1 MDVTA
6 PIIRDSDKVYAA
18 LDETDPG
25 RIHITV
31 PYSRTNDVKTLLAV
45 RWNPGKKTWVTP
57 LSWSACVGLRSTF
70 GPYLEISPELTEW
83 ARKERTEIID
93 PANKLVTATDLKAQ
107 GLTELNHATREAVA
121 VGDKIGLFEHQVAG
135 AAYMATT
142 KSCIIADET
151 GTGKSAQAIAALR
164 TLHRMGAEDIFPV
177 LVVTPSS
184 VKTSWDREFK
194 QWWPGLT
201 VVKVEGSAVARRKQ
215 LETPAHV
222 YIANWEQ
229 LPRHSRLAGYG
240 NIELKRCTEC
250 GGLDE
255 TVTVAKC
262 QTHERE
268 FNMRGFKSI
277 IADEAHRAKS
287 PSSQSTR
294 ALWALADKAN
304 YRFGLTGTPV
314 QDNIDDL
321 WALLRYT
328 HPKEFPAK
336 TKFIERYAETG
347 FNSWGIH
354 MILGMKE
361 DAQDEYWKIMHTQM
375 RRMLKKVVLPFL
387 PPIMF
392 EDRYVPMTGAQR
404 KAYKDMEKNA
414 SVSLGYKNVKE
425 AREDKKELTIDGEL
439 VTTTPLA
446 KNTRLLQ
453 FASAHAQLVS
463 DTLDDDGEAFVDTES
478 DDFAALELSLPSNK
492 VAEVLSM
499 IENGDLGDSSVV
511 IFAQSRQLIN
521 LLSTAMDDKKIAHGL
536 ITGGQNNDQR
546 QDAIDDFQGG
556 KIKYILVTIAAGGV
570 GLTLT
575 KADTMLFMQRS
586 YSSIGMRQAMSRAH
600 RIGSEMHDS
609 VTIINVIT
617 EDSIEEDQI
626 EDINAK
632 FKRSDALLGDSKI
645 LEAAGITE

>member
-1 MDVTA
+1 MDTA
-6 PIIRDSDKVYAA
+6 TPVIRDSDKVYAD
-18 LDETDPG
+18 LDESDPG

-57 LSWSACVGLRSTF
+57 LSWSACTGLRATF
-70 GPYLEISPELTEW
+70 GPYLEIGPALTAW
-83 ARKERTEIID
+83 ARQERVEVVD
-93 PANKLVTATDLKAQ
+93 PANRLVTAVDLEAE
-107 GLTELNHATREAVA
+107 GLTELNSATREAVA
-121 VGDKIGLFEHQVAG
+121 VGKKVGLFAHQVAG

-142 KSCIIADET
+142 KSCLIADET

-164 TLHRMGAEDIFPV
+164 TLHRMGHEDVFPV

-184 VKTSWDREFK
+184 VKTSWEREFH

-201 VVKVEGSAVARRKQ
+201 VVKVEGSAIQRRKQ

-222 YIANWEQ
+222 YITNWEQ

-240 NIELKRCTEC
+240 NIELKRCVEC

-255 TVTVAKC
+255 TVTTAKC

-277 IADEAHRAKS
+277 VADECHRAKS
-287 PSSQSTR
+287 ASSQSTR

-328 HPKEFPAK
+328 HPKEFPSK
-336 TKFIERYAETG
+336 TKFIDRFAETG
-347 FNSWGIH
+347 YNSWGIH

-361 DAQDEYWKIMHTQM
+361 DAQDEYWKILHTQM

-387 PPIMF
+387 PPIVF

-414 SVSLGYKNVKE
+414 SVSLGYKNAKE
-425 AREDKKELTIDGEL
+425 ARADKKEMSIGGEL

-463 DTLDDDGEAFVDTES
+463 DTTDEDGMAFVDTES
-478 DDFAALELSLPSNK
+478 DDLASLELSMPSNK
-492 VAEVLSM
+492 IAETMSM
-499 IENGDLGDSSVV
+499 IENGDLGESSVV

-521 LLSTAMDDKKIAHGL
+521 LLSSAMTDKSIAHGL

-546 QDAIDDFQGG
+546 QVAIDDFQNG

-575 KADTMLFMQRS
+575 RADTMLFMQRS

-600 RIGSEMHDS
+600 RIGSEVHDS
-609 VTIINVIT
+609 VTIINIIT
-617 EDSIEEDQI
+617 EESIEEDQI

-632 FKRSDALLGDSKI
+632 FRRSDMLLGDS
-645 LEAAGITE
+645 EALAKAGVAE